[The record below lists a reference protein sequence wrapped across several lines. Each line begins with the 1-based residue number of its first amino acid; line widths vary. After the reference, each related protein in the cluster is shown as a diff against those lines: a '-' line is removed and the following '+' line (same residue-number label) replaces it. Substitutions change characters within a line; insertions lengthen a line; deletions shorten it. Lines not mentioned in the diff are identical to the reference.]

1 MPRTH
6 KAEKEKKVY
15 LQQKKTMTA
24 PTKLRDRDAIITK
37 EDLIF
42 RVFGYAHPPNAYV
55 CDPEYAPETIY
66 KTSTPRTL
74 RKNPEQEHAY
84 YKFFFDQG
92 LRFVRES
99 FPKYTITHAPLQ
111 RQLVGV
117 RKEDIKATRNPQQK
131 FRQLTADLPTD
142 ALLEDLQ
149 ALYATLKARAALSAD
164 DFGVFGSLLHGF
176 YHPKYSDLD
185 LIVYGKETLEKLQ
198 QQLQQLYS
206 EKDSRLRNEFEN
218 EEAVRGKRWR
228 FKNYTAKDYV
238 GHQQRKLIYALFK
251 GKARVIKAEFEPVKS
266 WEEANNEYNPRQRIT
281 REGWIKAHARVTDD
295 KEAPFM
301 PSIYLIEPLKVTSQ
315 TKPDNIKR
323 ILSYVEEFR
332 MQAKK
337 DETVIVEGNLERVDT
352 PEDSFH
358 QITLTYGP
366 RYYEQVLKVVKP

>member
-1 MPRTH
+1 
-6 KAEKEKKVY
+6 
-15 LQQKKTMTA
+15 MTA
-24 PTKLRDRDAIITK
+24 PTKLRDRDAIITN

-66 KTSTPRTL
+66 KTSTPRAL

-111 RQLVGV
+111 SQLVGV

-131 FRQLTADLPTD
+131 FRQLAADPPTD

-149 ALYATLKARAALSAD
+149 TLYATLKARAALSAD

-185 LIVYGKETLEKLQ
+185 LIIYGRKALETLQ
-198 QQLQQLYS
+198 QHLQQLYS
-206 EKDSRLRNEFEN
+206 EKDSRLRNEFKS
-218 EEAVRGKRWR
+218 EEAVRGKRWQ
-228 FKNYTAKDYV
+228 FKKYTLKGYV
-238 GHQQRKLIYALFK
+238 WHQRRKQIYALFK
-251 GKARVIKAEFEPVKS
+251 GKARVVKAEFEPVRS
-266 WEEANNEYNPRQRIT
+266 WEEISNDYNPRQRII
-281 REGWIKAHARVTDD
+281 REGWIIAQARVTDD
-295 KEAPFM
+295 KDAAFM
-301 PSIYLIEPLKVTSQ
+301 PSIYSIEPLKVTSP
-315 TKPDNIKR
+315 TKPDYIKR

-352 PEDSFH
+352 PKNSFH

-366 RYYEQVLKVVKP
+366 RYYEQVLKVAKPES